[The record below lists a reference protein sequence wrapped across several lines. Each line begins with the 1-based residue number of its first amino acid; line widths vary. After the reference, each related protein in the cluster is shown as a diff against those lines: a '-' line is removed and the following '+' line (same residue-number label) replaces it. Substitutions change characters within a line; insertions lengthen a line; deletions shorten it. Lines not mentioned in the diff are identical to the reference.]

1 MAGLKSFVEKS
12 RVAIYAR
19 VSTEEQAKEGIS
31 VDAQIDKCQSYCNA
45 RGWTIYNVYKDP
57 GFSAGSLERPA
68 MQSLLKDAQDHKFDI
83 ILVYKIDRF
92 SRKLKDLI
100 MVLEELK
107 EYNINFTSVT
117 EQIDTTSAMGEA
129 FFQIIG
135 VFAQLERG
143 MVKERVKM
151 AFDRKAD
158 LGESLSRPPYGYKYV
173 NRKLVPNPDTSK
185 NVVEIFEMWINGID
199 YKLIAEKFR
208 ISPSSIYT
216 IIKNPIYI
224 GKIRYKGQVYDG
236 KHKLLVSEELFNH
249 ANGIGTTILEKEEL
263 KSESSAISISEN
275 SKDDSEGSVDPKHLE
290 KGDSNELL

>member
-1 MAGLKSFVEKS
+1 MKNLKPFINKS
-12 RVAIYAR
+12 RVAIYSR

-31 VDAQIDKCQSYCNA
+31 IDAQIDKCKSYCDA
-45 RGWTIYNVYKDP
+45 REWTIYKIYTDP
-57 GFSAGSLERPA
+57 GFSAGSLDRPA
-68 MQSLLKDAQDHKFDI
+68 MKELLQDANDQRFDI

-92 SRKLKDLI
+92 SRRLKDLI

-107 EYNINFTSVT
+107 LKNINFTSVT

-143 MVKERVKM
+143 MVTERVKL

-158 LGESLSRPPYGYKYV
+158 LGEALYRPPYGYTYQ
-173 NRKLVPNPDTSK
+173 NRKLVSDPQTSL
-185 NVVEIFEMWINGID
+185 NVQDIFEMWITGID
-199 YKLIAEKFR
+199 YKVIAGKFQ

-224 GKIRYKGQVYDG
+224 GKIRYKGQLYEG
-236 KHKLLVSEELFNH
+236 KHKSLISEELWSK
-249 ANGIGTTILEKEEL
+249 ANNIPQIITESINTSNDKA
-263 KSESSAISISEN
+263 KSEDKSSET
-275 SKDDSEGSVDPKHLE
+275 KT
-290 KGDSNELL
+290 